1 MSVKT
6 QERSGVITIGSSAA
20 STVKAWPTGG
30 AGWRKASASTATQA
44 AGSEKMISATAAVAN
59 TLRLKPRVR
68 SQERPKASNALLS
81 SSSTTTWVVS
91 AYPQATNT
99 RNHTAA
105 ASSATPTIRAGIPAP
120 TFARIG

>member
-1 MSVKT
+1 ISVKT

-20 STVKAWPTGG
+20 STVNAWPTGG

-68 SQERPKASNALLS
+68 SHERPKASNALQLFQHHHLGRQR
-81 SSSTTTWVVS
+81 V
-91 AYPQATNT
+91 
-99 RNHTAA
+99 TA
-105 ASSATPTIRAGIPAP
+105 GHEHE
-120 TFARIG
+120 